1 LECANKCFVTQ
12 HVADL
17 TTNNSMLDLICSRDP
32 NIVDIAQVNGS
43 CHTSD
48 HKLLSYNLNIA
59 KEAED
64 TTEIKYDY
72 KRMNINGAREE
83 LRSIE

>member
-1 LECANKCFVTQ
+1 MTQ

-17 TTNNSMLDLICSRDP
+17 TTNNSMLDLICGRDP
-32 NIVDIAQVNGS
+32 NMVDNVQVNGS
-43 CHTSD
+43 FHTSD
-48 HKLLSYNLNIA
+48 HKLLSY

-72 KRMNINGAREE
+72 KKRMNINGTREE
-83 LRSIE
+83 LTSIEWDKVLNGTANDN